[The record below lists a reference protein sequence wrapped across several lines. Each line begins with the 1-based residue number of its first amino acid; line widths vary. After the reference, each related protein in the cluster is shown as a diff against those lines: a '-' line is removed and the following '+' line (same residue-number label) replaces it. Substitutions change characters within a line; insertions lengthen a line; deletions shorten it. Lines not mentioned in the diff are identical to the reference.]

1 MGNIYKHMKT
11 FALALIAAFT
21 YAAPEAD
28 MMGNLPD
35 APEFVTQNYSG
46 FLDVTSTKRLHY
58 VFSES
63 ETDPANDP
71 VVIWFNGGPG
81 CSSMLA
87 FMQENGPLAIDDGEN
102 YIKTNP
108 NPWNKRAN
116 MLWLESPA
124 GVGWS
129 VGETEEDLSHNDMTQ
144 SEDAMQALKSW
155 YAKFPEYLPNELFV
169 SGESY
174 AGIYVPYL
182 TW

>member
-1 MGNIYKHMKT
+1 MKT
-11 FALALIAAFT
+11 AFSLALICASALAAD
-21 YAAPEAD
+21 EAD
-28 MMGNLPD
+28 RMGNLPD
-35 APEFVTQNYSG
+35 APAFTTATYSG
-46 FLDVTSTKRLHY
+46 YLDVTATKRLHY
-58 VFSES
+58 VFAES

-87 FMQENGPLAIDDGEN
+87 FMQENGPLAIDDGED

-108 NPWNKRAN
+108 YPWNKRAN
-116 MLWLESPA
+116 MIWLESPA

-129 VGETEEDLSHNDMTQ
+129 VGETAEDLQHNDMTQ
-144 SEDAMQALKSW
+144 SEDAFAALKSW
-155 YAKFPEYLPNELFV
+155 YAKFPEYMSNELFI